1 MVLDRGDR
9 NRGDAV
15 VLVQSKVGTYLLKP
29 CSNSWHRWIDIP
41 GLLYFYHTSSKSM
54 HKELT

>member
-29 CSNSWHRWIDIP
+29 FSNSWLRWIDIL
-41 GLLYFYHTSSKSM
+41 GLLYFTILAVKACI
-54 HKELT
+54 KN